1 MDRNG
6 FVYQLDGDL
15 YFDITTFLSDLP
27 LSLPDAITAFSEK
40 GGDPGRVGKKHPL
53 DPILW
58 LSHRDGEPGW
68 ESSHGFGRP
77 GWHIECCV
85 IALRY
90 LLGEHYLESTGT
102 GPAIDLQGGGSDL
115 VFPHHFM
122 SAAQGAALLGR
133 PFAKDY
139 VHSGMVGLDGEKMS
153 KSKGNLVFVSTL
165 LSDGVDPVLIRY
177 ALLSD
182 HYQSDRMWS
191 ADKLSR
197 ATDAVTKIRTALA
210 REEVVAVQSTSQAIV
225 NAVANN
231 LDTPAALK
239 ALETWAQETLDGNSL
254 VTGGAG
260 ELSRLIDALLGLAL

>member
-1 MDRNG
+1 
-6 FVYQLDGDL
+6 
-15 YFDITTFLSDLP
+15 
-27 LSLPDAITAFSEK
+27 
-40 GGDPGRVGKKHPL
+40 
-53 DPILW
+53 
-58 LSHRDGEPGW
+58 
-68 ESSHGFGRP
+68 
-77 GWHIECCV
+77 
-85 IALRY
+85 
-90 LLGEHYLESTGT
+90 
-102 GPAIDLQGGGSDL
+102 
-115 VFPHHFM
+115 
-122 SAAQGAALLGR
+122 
-133 PFAKDY
+133 
-139 VHSGMVGLDGEKMS
+139 MVGLDGEKMS

-165 LSDGVDPVLIRY
+165 LNDGVDPALIRY

-197 ATDAVTKIRTALA
+197 ATEAVTKIRTALA

-254 VTGGAG
+254 VAGGAG